1 MKIKLNL
8 GILLLG
14 SILYSE
20 VAISAIACNNM
31 QNSTEV
37 YYVNGIR
44 NTEDDANDSLKLI
57 KQAYEVKLK
66 ATYPYDDIKYKL
78 AYNETYKDY
87 GNIGDWFNDDKEL
100 HRLKQQENSIY
111 FPNVSFWNYPK
122 LVRKWKEREE
132 AFKNK
137 SRCTACDATEYWYY
151 HKQYH
156 DITLNLEEIEN
167 RCKPPKPAPDPN
179 KTIRDTFSKHLTLY
193 QNALNHGKRI
203 ILIAHSQGNLFANM
217 AIRQLR
223 PKYTKNVGMIGLGSV
238 AGYWHSGTFYY
249 TAYLDYAV
257 NGFRAT
263 FYKILPGNINNRSTR
278 HSFNYG
284 YFSKEKPSRAK
295 VDEKIHYYLKTLEQP
310 KPIFQLGALM
320 VTLTWEGNTDVDLH
334 IREPNGTKVLY
345 SNKTGN
351 FGTIDV
357 DNTRGKGPEHY
368 VVPCSSQIEGEY
380 EIGVNYFSGT
390 GVENVKVQ
398 ITSENGDSKIF
409 AKKLETANGV
419 NGNTAP
425 VKVAKVKVYKDSNG
439 KYIYQITNLGE

>member
-1 MKIKLNL
+1 M
-8 GILLLG
+8 G

-37 YYVNGIR
+37 YYVNGIA
-44 NTEDDANDSLKLI
+44 NTKSDANDSLKMI

-78 AYNETYKDY
+78 AYNETY
-87 GNIGDWFNDDKEL
+87 NFFNDYDEL
-100 HRLKQQENSIY
+100 KKQKWYEHQIY
-111 FPNVSFWNYPK
+111 
-122 LVRKWKEREE
+122 
-132 AFKNK
+132 FKNK
-137 SRCTACDATEYWYY
+137 SRCINCDDYEYWYQ
-151 HKQYH
+151 HKLFH
-156 DITLNLEEIEN
+156 DITKNLDEIN
-167 RCKPPKPAPDPN
+167 DRCIPPPPNPAV
-179 KTIRDTFSKHLTLY
+179 TIRQTFAKHITLY
-193 QNALNHGKRI
+193 KNALNHGKRI
-203 ILIAHSQGNLFANM
+203 ILISHSQGNLYANM
-217 AIRQLR
+217 ALRELR
-223 PKYTKNVGMIGLGSV
+223 PKYTKNIGMIGLGNV
-238 AGYWHSGTFYY
+238 AGYKYSNTFYY
-249 TAYLDYAV
+249 TSHDDAV
-257 NGFRAT
+257 VNLFRAQP
-263 FYKILPGNINNRSTR
+263 YNILPGNIKNYTTWGILGERSDF
-278 HSFNYG
+278 HNFYKG
-284 YFSKEKPSRAK
+284 YFREKIPSRAK

-357 DNTRGKGPEHY
+357 DNTTGKGPEHY

-419 NGNTAP
+419 NGNSAP